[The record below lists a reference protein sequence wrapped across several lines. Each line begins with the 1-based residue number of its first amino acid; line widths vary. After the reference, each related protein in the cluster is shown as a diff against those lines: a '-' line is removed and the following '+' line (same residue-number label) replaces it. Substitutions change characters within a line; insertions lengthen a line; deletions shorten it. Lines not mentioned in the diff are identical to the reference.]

1 MKKVIT
7 LCLFAFAMILGSQTL
22 VAQNSKLDTMKEI
35 NAAASKKTESLRKYV
50 KFSNDQRDQVYD
62 ALKLYGQSRANMEGK
77 DITEEE
83 DAKIEK
89 QLDDKIK
96 SILSTEQY
104 ESYKAYALEN

>member
-1 MKKVIT
+1 
-7 LCLFAFAMILGSQTL
+7 
-22 VAQNSKLDTMKEI
+22 
-35 NAAASKKTESLRKYV
+35 
-50 KFSNDQRDQVYD
+50 
-62 ALKLYGQSRANMEGK
+62 MEGK